1 MSMMRRALIT
11 CACTVAAAAVAA
23 PPALAGVED
32 ALSGRAPSAR
42 ATLAACH
49 FALPQVDRFAV
60 FGGSMASMRN
70 GKDRLQMRFDV
81 YKRVPGSLVFQR
93 IQAPGLGT
101 WNKADAGVTKY
112 RFRQKVENL
121 PAPAVY
127 RAVVSFR
134 WLNAT
139 TGKVFARTKRTTVS
153 CLQPDPRPDLRVG
166 RVTGTRLVGGNV
178 RYDVV
183 VRNDGRS
190 RASDFDVVLNVG
202 GLAQPP
208 STLAGLAAGTRQVVR
223 ITGPRCDPGSQ
234 LRVDVDPDNRVS
246 EADETNNSLTVDCPV
261 PSGS

>member
-1 MSMMRRALIT
+1 MRRALLT
-11 CACTVAAAAVAA
+11 CACTAVAAAVAT

-32 ALSGRAPSAR
+32 ALSGRSANLK
-42 ATLAACH
+42 ATLVACH
-49 FALPQVDRFAV
+49 FALPQADRFAV

-81 YKRVPGSLVFQR
+81 YRRVPGSLVFQR

-121 PAPAVY
+121 PAPAFY

-134 WLNAT
+134 WLNAA
-139 TGKVFARTKRTTVS
+139 TGKVFARAKRTTVS
-153 CLQPDPRPDLRVG
+153 CFQPDPRPDLRPTK
-166 RVTGTRLVGGNV
+166 VTGTRLGGGNV

-190 RASDFDVVLNVG
+190 QASDFDLVLNVN
-202 GLAQPP
+202 GLAQPA
-208 STLAGLAAGTRQVVR
+208 STVATLAAGARQVVK

-234 LRVDVDPDNRVS
+234 LRVDVDPDNRVA
-246 EADETNNSLTVDCPV
+246 EADETNNSLTVDCPAA
-261 PSGS
+261 SGG